1 MLRYLR
7 AQKPELGH
15 SVKELSHG
23 LKEPNEPDWQ
33 RLKTCGRY
41 LLNPTKGLFF
51 PTEGRCDLID
61 LFTDSDWAGDKISRK
76 SSSGANWFCGGCLLG
91 DHSKQQGC
99 IALSSAEA
107 ETYAAVAGLST
118 VLLHMSLLIYLGF
131 EVKKIVLWTDSKAAK
146 AIICLLYTSPSPR
159 DS

>member
-1 MLRYLR
+1 M
-7 AQKPELGH
+7 
-15 SVKELSHG
+15 
-23 LKEPNEPDWQ
+23 
-33 RLKTCGRY
+33 
-41 LLNPTKGLFF
+41 
-51 PTEGRCDLID
+51 
-61 LFTDSDWAGDKISRK
+61 
-76 SSSGANWFCGGCLLG
+76 LG

-146 AIICLLYTSPSPR
+146 AIMEKKGVSNIRHFDVKVLWIQDQVERNWYLFRKFWEQRILQTFTQKL
-159 DS
+159 